1 MGVCV
6 KLKMLV
12 SAICVVIL
20 LAMTGCKKEMYTPDE
35 PVVDPE
41 NVFDFSTREKYTL
54 HVKYDVPE
62 NYKVYFEVYTKDPEL
77 LDADG
82 QVVKR
87 DIEPVDVG
95 FTDGNGEY
103 NHKIEVPATAKYLY
117 IYSPYAGVPRVL
129 VAEIKDGVLSEAA
142 YPDEIEGARS
152 MLGRAGDG
160 DYKNEAYNTITGKK
174 LSRLGYWKN
183 AKGAYSLKG
192 VTYDLYG
199 RPDYTK
205 VGDRITVSRDI
216 LNLINQTVPEGGKV
230 DPSLIRNGDIR
241 VTKKAHIDL
250 FLIDETTSAN
260 NTLAYYCYETNN
272 PPKKE
277 ADIKVND
284 IVIAF
289 PNAKVLKRHDYEP
302 RGNNG
307 ALERGE
313 GVRLH
318 YYKDG
323 KDMGEEFPEG
333 VSIGWIIYN
342 QAYRTAVNGNALN
355 TGVKHY
361 FADKDLNGNGKGN
374 VVLFRSGEKVMFGFE
389 DWNGDYDY
397 NDVVFYV
404 KADPIEAITPDIPD
418 VKPTDPDDSNIVA
431 EVTYRGI
438 LTFEDLWPYR
448 GDFDMNDVVVE
459 YESTVGYNQA
469 NEVLRTIDNYTILW
483 SGASYDNS
491 FAYQLEAL
499 RGEVEV
505 EISSSLAGNGGAFV
519 DPEVDRAT
527 IRLANNVRAYA
538 NEDEKVAFKVVTK
551 YTGRKINKE
560 DFVLPPYNPFITTS
574 SLDKEVHLTN
584 MRPTEKLN
592 KDNLGYGNDK
602 SDPSSNLYYVTYDE
616 NGQQMPFAIN
626 IVYENKEDL
635 NNFVIPKEKRHIDTY
650 YPKFLNWVK
659 TKGKEDADWYLHPSD
674 K

>member
-1 MGVCV
+1 MNLWLIPKTCLISRRG
-6 KLKMLV
+6 K
-12 SAICVVIL
+12 
-20 LAMTGCKKEMYTPDE
+20 
-35 PVVDPE
+35 
-41 NVFDFSTREKYTL
+41 NTRCN
-54 HVKYDVPE
+54 VKYDVPE
-62 NYKVYFEVYTKDPEL
+62 NYKVYFEVYTKDPEQ

-129 VAEIKDGVLSEAA
+129 VAEIKDGVLSEVA

-152 MLGRAGDG
+152 MLGRADDG

-183 AKGAYSLKG
+183 AKRAYSLKG

-250 FLIDETTSAN
+250 FLVDETTSAN

-302 RGNNG
+302 KGNNG

-418 VKPTDPDDSNIVA
+418 VKPTDPDDSDIVA
-431 EVTYRGI
+431 EITYRGI

-459 YESTVGYNQA
+459 YESTVGYNRA

-505 EISSSLAGNGGAFV
+505 EISSSLGGNGGAFV

-538 NEDEKVAFKVVTK
+538 NEDEKVTFKVVTK
-551 YTGRKINKE
+551 YTGHHQFLYGLSHEPLLYVSFFKGLSLIVQIAVTKGYKKEKTCIIGKIR
-560 DFVLPPYNPFITTS
+560 YNSLITTIQGG
-574 SLDKEVHLTN
+574 L
-584 MRPTEKLN
+584 
-592 KDNLGYGNDK
+592 
-602 SDPSSNLYYVTYDE
+602 
-616 NGQQMPFAIN
+616 
-626 IVYENKEDL
+626 
-635 NNFVIPKEKRHIDTY
+635 
-650 YPKFLNWVK
+650 
-659 TKGKEDADWYLHPSD
+659 
-674 K
+674 

>member
-1 MGVCV
+1 M
-6 KLKMLV
+6 
-12 SAICVVIL
+12 VIL
-20 LAMTGCKKEMYTPDE
+20 LAMIGCKKEMYTPDE

-62 NYKVYFEVYTKDPEL
+62 NYKVYFEVYTKDPEQ

-129 VAEIKDGVLSEAA
+129 VAEIKDGVLSEVA

-152 MLGRAGDG
+152 MLGRADDG

-250 FLIDETTSAN
+250 FLVDETTSAN

-302 RGNNG
+302 KGNNG

-333 VSIGWIIYN
+333 VEYTYPEGGLFIWVELPKHLDSRIIM
-342 QAYRTAVNGNALN
+342 
-355 TGVKHY
+355 
-361 FADKDLNGNGKGN
+361 KDC
-374 VVLFRSGEKVMFGFE
+374 
-389 DWNGDYDY
+389 
-397 NDVVFYV
+397 
-404 KADPIEAITPDIPD
+404 
-418 VKPTDPDDSNIVA
+418 
-431 EVTYRGI
+431 
-438 LTFEDLWPYR
+438 
-448 GDFDMNDVVVE
+448 
-459 YESTVGYNQA
+459 
-469 NEVLRTIDNYTILW
+469 
-483 SGASYDNS
+483 
-491 FAYQLEAL
+491 
-499 RGEVEV
+499 
-505 EISSSLAGNGGAFV
+505 
-519 DPEVDRAT
+519 
-527 IRLANNVRAYA
+527 LANNVAYVPGGSFFP
-538 NEDEKVAFKVVTK
+538 NGGTENCFRLNYSNMSDDRIVEGIKRIGLVLRK
-551 YTGRKINKE
+551 Y
-560 DFVLPPYNPFITTS
+560 
-574 SLDKEVHLTN
+574 
-584 MRPTEKLN
+584 M
-592 KDNLGYGNDK
+592 
-602 SDPSSNLYYVTYDE
+602 
-616 NGQQMPFAIN
+616 A
-626 IVYENKEDL
+626 
-635 NNFVIPKEKRHIDTY
+635 
-650 YPKFLNWVK
+650 VK
-659 TKGKEDADWYLHPSD
+659 QNV
-674 K
+674 

>member
-12 SAICVVIL
+12 SATCVVIL
-20 LAMTGCKKEMYTPDE
+20 LAMIGCKKEMYTPDE

-54 HVKYDVPE
+54 YVKYDVPE
-62 NYKVYFEVYTKDPEL
+62 NYKVYFEVYTKDPEQ

-129 VAEIKDGVLSEAA
+129 VAEIKDGVLSEVA

-152 MLGRAGDG
+152 MLGRADDG

-183 AKGAYSLKG
+183 AKRAYSLKG
-192 VTYDLYG
+192 GTYDLYG

-250 FLIDETTSAN
+250 FLVDETTSAN

-302 RGNNG
+302 KGNNG

-333 VSIGWIIYN
+333 VSI
-342 QAYRTAVNGNALN
+342 
-355 TGVKHY
+355 
-361 FADKDLNGNGKGN
+361 
-374 VVLFRSGEKVMFGFE
+374 GFE

-418 VKPTDPDDSNIVA
+418 VKPTDPDDSDIVA
-431 EVTYRGI
+431 EITYRGI

-505 EISSSLAGNGGAFV
+505 EISSSLGGNGGAFV

-538 NEDEKVAFKVVTK
+538 NEDEKVTFKVVTK

-560 DFVLPPYNPFITTS
+560 DFVLPPYNPFITTN

-626 IVYENKEDL
+626 IAYERKEDL
-635 NNFVIPKEKRHIDTY
+635 NTFVIPRESKHIDTY

-659 TKGKEDADWYLHPSD
+659 TKGKEDADWYLHSSN

>member
-12 SAICVVIL
+12 SATCVVIL
-20 LAMTGCKKEMYTPDE
+20 LAMIGCKKEMYTPDE

-62 NYKVYFEVYTKDPEL
+62 NYKVYFEVYTKDPEQ

-129 VAEIKDGVLSEAA
+129 VAEIKDGVLSEVA

-152 MLGRAGDG
+152 MLGRADDG

-183 AKGAYSLKG
+183 AKRAYSLKG

-250 FLIDETTSAN
+250 FLVDETTSAN

-302 RGNNG
+302 KGNNG

-418 VKPTDPDDSNIVA
+418 VKPTDPDDSDIVA
-431 EVTYRGI
+431 EITYRGI

-459 YESTVGYNQA
+459 YESTVGYNRA

-505 EISSSLAGNGGAFV
+505 EISSSLGGNGGAFV

-538 NEDEKVAFKVVTK
+538 NEDEKVTFKVVTK

-560 DFVLPPYNPFITTS
+560 DFVLPPYNPFITTN

-602 SDPSSNLYYVTYDE
+602 SDPIFIMSPMTRMANRCHLPLISL
-616 NGQQMPFAIN
+616 MSA
-626 IVYENKEDL
+626 
-635 NNFVIPKEKRHIDTY
+635 KRI
-650 YPKFLNWVK
+650 
-659 TKGKEDADWYLHPSD
+659 
-674 K
+674 